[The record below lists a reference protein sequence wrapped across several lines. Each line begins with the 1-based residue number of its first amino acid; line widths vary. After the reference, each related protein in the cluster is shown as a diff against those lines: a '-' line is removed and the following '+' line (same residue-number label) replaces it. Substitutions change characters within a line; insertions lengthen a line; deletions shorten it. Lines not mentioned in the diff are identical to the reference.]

1 MIMMYILCA
10 ILLGLMILALVVA
23 IAAAILEI
31 MFPFILAAA
40 VIAFIC
46 WAVRRLSGSRR
57 SRYWRY

>member
-1 MIMMYILCA
+1 MCYA
-10 ILLGLMILALVVA
+10 IGSHDPGSRALVVA

-31 MFPFILAAA
+31 MFPFILASA

-46 WAVRRLSGSRR
+46 WIVRRLSGGRR